1 MADETDLEIFDTA
14 EEVAASTTRLPVV
27 IASLVAGGLLI
38 GIVVSVVVGLLSSVT
53 PVRVEPG
60 SVVCGGA
67 AICDDLSLVQVQSLT
82 AIPFPVGSTV
92 QSSSYAETASD
103 ITVLAEV
110 VLPDGSDNPLEA
122 SAYATMS
129 QPKLD
134 WDVTGLTVLDYYV
147 ASGEEGTL
155 YAEAVHAVD
164 DRVREVVLVQVV
176 RTLR

>member
-1 MADETDLEIFDTA
+1 MADDSDLDIFDSV
-14 EEVAASTTRLPVV
+14 EEVAPSTTRLPVV
-27 IASLVAGGLLI
+27 IGSLVGGGLLI
-38 GIVVSVVVGLLSSVT
+38 GIAISVVVALFSSVT

-92 QSSSYAETASD
+92 LSSSYAETAND

-110 VLPDGSDNPLEA
+110 ALPDGSDNPLDV

-134 WDVTGLTVLDYYV
+134 WDVTGVTVLDYYV
-147 ASGEEGTL
+147 ASGEQGAL
-155 YAEAVHAVD
+155 YAEAVHVVD

-176 RTLR
+176 RNL